1 MKPELASITIRPGKN
16 GGHTVRHE
24 FQSAPS
30 YSKVGGMSMASPQ
43 GEDHS
48 FGPNDNQNLMAHLAT
63 ALAIK
68 GVNKPLPPKL
78 GRQRSTGEQQDIEE

>member
-1 MKPELASITIRPGKN
+1 
-16 GGHTVRHE
+16 
-24 FQSAPS
+24 
-30 YSKVGGMSMASPQ
+30 MSMASPQ